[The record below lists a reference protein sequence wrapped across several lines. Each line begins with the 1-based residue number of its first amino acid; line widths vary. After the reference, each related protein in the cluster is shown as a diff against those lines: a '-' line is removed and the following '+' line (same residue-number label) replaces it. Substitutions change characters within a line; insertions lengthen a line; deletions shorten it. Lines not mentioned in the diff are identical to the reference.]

1 MGDLWWRF
9 NEVFRSERT
18 VHTWDSLPAVHSQ
31 ISACFLFFLHALSF
45 SADPRTTQD
54 QYETN
59 HDRPWSC
66 MNQPRL
72 NQDHPRS
79 KQWHA
84 PLFSFTLL
92 SHKIIE
98 ECKLEPHHRPP
109 MHQSKLSTSQPRP
122 KQDPSKTKT
131 IACSTLLFHSSFS
144 QIIEGWKLEHHHQ
157 PSMDHHKQS
166 TSQPRLKRCHSSI
179 FFAHI
184 FFDYIWVIQ
193 RGLQARS
200 LPHTI
205 MRKKIAFL
213 TRLRS
218 GSLSITTTS
227 KQHTTTQKTT
237 ELLDDECTNNSNS
250 VWFEMEIKKLTFLRR
265 SHL

>member
-1 MGDLWWRF
+1 
-9 NEVFRSERT
+9 
-18 VHTWDSLPAVHSQ
+18 
-31 ISACFLFFLHALSF
+31 
-45 SADPRTTQD
+45 
-54 QYETN
+54 
-59 HDRPWSC
+59 

-98 ECKLEPHHRPP
+98 DCKLEPHHRPP

-144 QIIEGWKLEHHHQ
+144 QIIEGCKLEHHHQ

-193 RGLQARS
+193 RGVQARS

-250 VWFEMEIKKLTFLRR
+250 V
-265 SHL
+265 

>member
-1 MGDLWWRF
+1 M
-9 NEVFRSERT
+9 
-18 VHTWDSLPAVHSQ
+18 
-31 ISACFLFFLHALSF
+31 
-45 SADPRTTQD
+45 
-54 QYETN
+54 Y
-59 HDRPWSC
+59 
-66 MNQPRL
+66 
-72 NQDHPRS
+72 
-79 KQWHA
+79 
-84 PLFSFTLL
+84 
-92 SHKIIE
+92 
-98 ECKLEPHHRPP
+98 
-109 MHQSKLSTSQPRP
+109 QSKLSTSQPRP

-144 QIIEGWKLEHHHQ
+144 KIIEGCKLEHHHQ

-193 RGLQARS
+193 RGVQAQS

-250 VWFEMEIKKLTFLRR
+250 V
-265 SHL
+265 

>member
-1 MGDLWWRF
+1 M
-9 NEVFRSERT
+9 
-18 VHTWDSLPAVHSQ
+18 
-31 ISACFLFFLHALSF
+31 ALQWSF
-45 SADPRTTQD
+45 SAQ
-54 QYETN
+54 EGLCTN
-59 HDRPWSC
+59 GYHYPPITIQSLHAYYSFWLRSNSLPVCLYS
-66 MNQPRL
+66 
-72 NQDHPRS
+72 QDHPWLTSIMHEHNQDSTKIHPRT

-109 MHQSKLSTSQPRP
+109 MYQSKLSTSQPRP

-144 QIIEGWKLEHHHQ
+144 QIIEGCKLEHHHQ

-193 RGLQARS
+193 RGVQARS
-200 LPHTI
+200 LPHAI
-205 MRKKIAFL
+205 MRK
-213 TRLRS
+213 RLHFW
-218 GSLSITTTS
+218 
-227 KQHTTTQKTT
+227 Q
-237 ELLDDECTNNSNS
+237 D
-250 VWFEMEIKKLTFLRR
+250 
-265 SHL
+265 

>member
-1 MGDLWWRF
+1 
-9 NEVFRSERT
+9 
-18 VHTWDSLPAVHSQ
+18 
-31 ISACFLFFLHALSF
+31 
-45 SADPRTTQD
+45 
-54 QYETN
+54 
-59 HDRPWSC
+59 

-109 MHQSKLSTSQPRP
+109 MYQYKLSTSQPRP

-144 QIIEGWKLEHHHQ
+144 QIIEGCKLEHHHQ
-157 PSMDHHKQS
+157 PSMDHHKQC
-166 TSQPRLKRCHSSI
+166 TSQPRLKRCHSST

-193 RGLQARS
+193 RGVQARS
-200 LPHTI
+200 LPHAI
-205 MRKKIAFL
+205 MRK
-213 TRLRS
+213 RL
-218 GSLSITTTS
+218 
-227 KQHTTTQKTT
+227 H
-237 ELLDDECTNNSNS
+237 
-250 VWFEMEIKKLTFLRR
+250 F
-265 SHL
+265 

>member
-1 MGDLWWRF
+1 MKFLVALNKTAWVIFDGASMKFSVQRGQCIHGIHYPSF
-9 NEVFRSERT
+9 T
-18 VHTWDSLPAVHSQ
+18 VKCQHAFYSFCMLSHSLLIQEQPKTNTRPTMIDHD
-31 ISACFLFFLHALSF
+31 HAW
-45 SADPRTTQD
+45 T
-54 QYETN
+54 
-59 HDRPWSC
+59 
-66 MNQPRL
+66 
-72 NQDHPRS
+72 NQDSTKIHPRP

-144 QIIEGWKLEHHHQ
+144 QIIEGCKLEHHHQ
-157 PSMDHHKQS
+157 PSMDHHKQY

-193 RGLQARS
+193 RG
-200 LPHTI
+200 
-205 MRKKIAFL
+205 
-213 TRLRS
+213 
-218 GSLSITTTS
+218 
-227 KQHTTTQKTT
+227 
-237 ELLDDECTNNSNS
+237 
-250 VWFEMEIKKLTFLRR
+250 V
-265 SHL
+265 